1 MDNYSGITIMGNDI
15 FLFLQN
21 AIILFTFKENLYL
34 EVTMKILVV
43 KTKVIKSHSLI
54 LSMLKQ
60 VHEFAE

>member
-21 AIILFTFKENLYL
+21 AIMLFTFKENLYL